1 VPVPPREA
9 LTHPHEAG
17 DNQILHDAERCII
30 TFGENGPVTDLIVR
44 RPKFDFTD
52 DVPWVWHP
60 QNPAF
65 SFFMN
70 ATSIIAICFE
80 QMIVAAVQ
88 EAKPRMS
95 DVSDAEVAAEATDF
109 LRQEAQ
115 HSSSHRKHVNALIKH
130 YPGLQQTFDEAM
142 ACFDSLTATTPLEF
156 RLAYAADLEAT
167 FTPSFKMM
175 LDNEETL
182 FRPGDDRVASLFLW
196 HFVEEVEHR
205 SSALLIYDAVVGDS
219 WYRIRALPGV
229 VKHLLH
235 VMSVIAD
242 GVNAHV
248 PQADRKVD
256 ARTLLPAY
264 GALQNVK
271 RKLPWVARRQEVPPA
286 FAGVPRKQRLA
297 AAARVL
303 LSQTPFHN
311 PQQEPL
317 PVFADRWFHRWDRGG
332 DVTRWYTGATTG

>member
-1 VPVPPREA
+1 MTE
-9 LTHPHEAG
+9 LE
-17 DNQILHDAERCII
+17 
-30 TFGENGPVTDLIVR
+30 VR

-60 QNPAF
+60 HNPAF

-88 EAKPRMS
+88 EAKPLIT
-95 DVSDAEVAAEATDF
+95 DADVAAEATAF

-130 YPGLQQTFDEAM
+130 YPGLQQTFDDAA
-142 ACFDSLTATTPLEF
+142 ACFDRVTATRSLEF
-156 RLAYAADLEAT
+156 RLAYIADLEAT
-167 FTPSFKMM
+167 FTPSFKLM
-175 LDNEETL
+175 LDNEATL

-205 SSALLIYDAVVGDS
+205 SSALLIYDTVVGDS

-229 VKHLLH
+229 VKHLLR

-242 GVNAHV
+242 GVNTHV
-248 PQADRKVD
+248 PLVDRKVD
-256 ARTLLPAY
+256 ARTLLPSY
-264 GALQNVK
+264 GALDNLK
-271 RKLPWVARRQEVPPA
+271 RQLRPGARSQVPPA
-286 FAGVPRKQRLA
+286 FGGVPRKQIMTA
-297 AAARVL
+297 AGRVL
-303 LSQTPFHN
+303 LSQTPFHK
-311 PQQEPL
+311 PEHEPL
-317 PVFADRWFHRWDRGG
+317 PQFADQWFGRWDRGG
-332 DVTRWYTGATTG
+332 DVTRWYTSSTAG

>member
-1 VPVPPREA
+1 MTE
-9 LTHPHEAG
+9 LE
-17 DNQILHDAERCII
+17 
-30 TFGENGPVTDLIVR
+30 VR

-52 DVPWVWHP
+52 DVSWVWHP

-88 EAKPRMS
+88 EAKPRII
-95 DVSDAEVAAEATDF
+95 DADVAAEATAF

-130 YPGLQQTFDEAM
+130 YPGLQQTFDDAM
-142 ACFDSLTATTPLEF
+142 ACFDRLTSTQPLEF
-156 RLAYAADLEAT
+156 RLAYIADLEAT

-175 LDNEETL
+175 LDNEATL

-205 SSALLIYDAVVGDS
+205 SSALLIYDAVVGDR
-219 WYRIRALPGV
+219 WYRIRALPDV
-229 VKHLLH
+229 VKHLLQ
-235 VMSVIAD
+235 VMSVIAN
-242 GVNAHV
+242 GVNTHV
-248 PQADRKVD
+248 PLADRKVD

-264 GALQNVK
+264 GALQNLK
-271 RKLPWVARRQEVPPA
+271 RKLAPRARRQVVPPP
-286 FAGVPRKQRLA
+286 FGTVPRKQILA
-297 AAARVL
+297 AAGRVL
-303 LSQTPFHN
+303 LSQTPFHE
-311 PQQEPL
+311 PEREPL
-317 PVFADRWFHRWDRGG
+317 PHFTDRWFQRWNCGG
-332 DVTRWYTGATTG
+332 DVTRWYTAVEAG

>member
-1 VPVPPREA
+1 M
-9 LTHPHEAG
+9 
-17 DNQILHDAERCII
+17 
-30 TFGENGPVTDLIVR
+30 TDLEIR

-60 QNPAF
+60 ENPAF

-88 EAKPRMS
+88 AAKPLMT
-95 DVSDAEVAAEATDF
+95 DADVAAEATAF

-115 HSSSHRKHVNALIKH
+115 HSSSHRKHVNALIKR
-130 YPGLQQTFDEAM
+130 YPGLQQTLDDAM
-142 ACFDSLTATTPLEF
+142 ACFDTLTATKSLEF
-156 RLAYAADLEAT
+156 RLAYIADLEAT
-167 FTPSFKMM
+167 FTPSFKLM
-175 LDNEETL
+175 LDNEATL

-205 SSALLIYDAVVGDS
+205 SSALLIYDAVVGDN

-229 VKHLLH
+229 VKHLLQ

-248 PQADRKVD
+248 PSRDRKVN

-264 GALQNVK
+264 GALQNLK
-271 RKLPWVARRQEVPPA
+271 SKLPSGAGSHSVPSA
-286 FAGVPRKQRLA
+286 FGSVPRKQILVA
-297 AAARVL
+297 AGRVL
-303 LSQTPFHN
+303 MSQTPYHK
-311 PQQEPL
+311 PEHEPL
-317 PVFADRWFHRWDRGG
+317 PRFADQWFARWKRGE
-332 DVTRWYTGATTG
+332 DVTRWYTAAANG

>member
-1 VPVPPREA
+1 
-9 LTHPHEAG
+9 
-17 DNQILHDAERCII
+17 
-30 TFGENGPVTDLIVR
+30 VTDLQVR

-52 DVPWVWHP
+52 DVPWVWQP

-88 EAKPRMS
+88 GAKPLMT
-95 DVSDAEVAAEATDF
+95 DADVAAEATAF

-115 HSSSHRKHVNALIKH
+115 HSSSHRKHVSALIKH
-130 YPGLQQTFDEAM
+130 YPGLQQTFDDAM
-142 ACFDSLTATTPLEF
+142 ACFDKLTATKSLHF
-156 RLAYAADLEAT
+156 RLAYIADLEAT
-167 FTPSFKMM
+167 FTPSFKLM
-175 LDNEETL
+175 LDNEATL

-242 GVNAHV
+242 GVNSHV
-248 PQADRKVD
+248 PLADRKVD
-256 ARTLLPAY
+256 ARTLLPIY
-264 GALQNVK
+264 GARQNLT
-271 RKLPWVARRQEVPPA
+271 RKLPGGHGFSVPPA
-286 FAGVPRKQRLA
+286 FDSVPRKQILVA
-297 AAARVL
+297 AGRVL
-303 LSQTPFHN
+303 LSQTPFHK
-311 PQQEPL
+311 PEHEPL
-317 PVFADRWFHRWDRGG
+317 PQFADRWFQRWDRGA
-332 DVTRWYTGATTG
+332 DVTRWYSASAAG